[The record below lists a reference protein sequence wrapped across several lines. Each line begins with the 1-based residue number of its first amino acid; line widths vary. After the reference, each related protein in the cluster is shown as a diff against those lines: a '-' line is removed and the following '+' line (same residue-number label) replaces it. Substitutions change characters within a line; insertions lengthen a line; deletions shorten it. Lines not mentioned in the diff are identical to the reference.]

1 MVSITQDL
9 RFKQAVIE
17 YSLAHGVTKAAIHY
31 RKTRQWIYY
40 WRRRYNGDIRSL
52 LPMSRRP
59 HSHPRAHTEE
69 EIRLIQ
75 NMRKR
80 NPNEGLVMFWV
91 KLLKRNYARSVASLY
106 RVMRRLGYFNK
117 AAKKKPK
124 YKPKPYERMSYPGE
138 RVQIDCK
145 YVPLK
150 CTVGMTEERRLFQ
163 FTAIDE
169 FSRQRYLEAFKE
181 NSSHSAAIFLQHAI
195 EYFKFPIKC
204 VQTDNGQEFTKY
216 FGHDKRRETDPTLF
230 QRVLCI
236 NGIVHKQIRAY
247 TPRHNGKV
255 ERSHRKDNE
264 RFYSKHSFYSLA
276 DLQDQLKRYN
286 REYNQTPMRPLG
298 WKSPNQ
304 YLADYFNNKNVT
316 DV

>member
-9 RFKQAVIE
+9 RFKQAVKE
-17 YSLAHGVTKAAIHY
+17 YSLAHGVTKAAIRY

-117 AAKKKPK
+117 AAKKKPQ
-124 YKPKPYERMSYPGE
+124 YTPKPYERMSYPGD
-138 RVQIDCK
+138 RVQIDWNMFRSNVRWEWQK
-145 YVPLK
+145 R
-150 CTVGMTEERRLFQ
+150 E
-163 FTAIDE
+163 DSSN
-169 FSRQRYLEAFKE
+169 SRQ
-181 NSSHSAAIFLQHAI
+181 
-195 EYFKFPIKC
+195 
-204 VQTDNGQEFTKY
+204 
-216 FGHDKRRETDPTLF
+216 
-230 QRVLCI
+230 
-236 NGIVHKQIRAY
+236 
-247 TPRHNGKV
+247 
-255 ERSHRKDNE
+255 
-264 RFYSKHSFYSLA
+264 
-276 DLQDQLKRYN
+276 
-286 REYNQTPMRPLG
+286 
-298 WKSPNQ
+298 
-304 YLADYFNNKNVT
+304 
-316 DV
+316 

>member
-1 MVSITQDL
+1 
-9 RFKQAVIE
+9 
-17 YSLAHGVTKAAIHY
+17 
-31 RKTRQWIYY
+31 
-40 WRRRYNGDIRSL
+40 
-52 LPMSRRP
+52 MSRRP

-91 KLLKRNYARSVASLY
+91 KLLKRDYTRSVASLY

-124 YKPKPYERMSYPGE
+124 YTPKPYERMSYPGE

-150 CTVGMTEERRLFQ
+150 CTVGMTEERRFFQ

-181 NSSHSAAIFLQHAI
+181 NSSHSAAIFLQHAVG
-195 EYFKFPIKC
+195 YFRFAIK
-204 VQTDNGQEFTKY
+204 
-216 FGHDKRRETDPTLF
+216 
-230 QRVLCI
+230 
-236 NGIVHKQIRAY
+236 
-247 TPRHNGKV
+247 
-255 ERSHRKDNE
+255 
-264 RFYSKHSFYSLA
+264 
-276 DLQDQLKRYN
+276 
-286 REYNQTPMRPLG
+286 
-298 WKSPNQ
+298 
-304 YLADYFNNKNVT
+304 
-316 DV
+316 

>member
-17 YSLAHGVTKAAIHY
+17 YSLAHGVTKAAIRY
-31 RKTRQWIYY
+31 RKTRQRIYY

-124 YKPKPYERMSYPGE
+124 YKPKPYER
-138 RVQIDCK
+138 
-145 YVPLK
+145 
-150 CTVGMTEERRLFQ
+150 

-230 QRVLCI
+230 QRVLCV

-276 DLQDQLKRYN
+276 DLQEQLKRYN
-286 REYNQTPMRPLG
+286 REYNHTPMRPLG
-298 WKSPNQ
+298 WKPPNQ
-304 YLADYFNNKNVT
+304 YLADYFNNKSVT

>member
-17 YSLAHGVTKAAIHY
+17 YSLAHGVTKAAIRY

-106 RVMRRLGYFNK
+106 ELCAAWDISIKRLRRSLNT
-117 AAKKKPK
+117 
-124 YKPKPYERMSYPGE
+124 RQSHMSE
-138 RVQIDCK
+138 
-145 YVPLK
+145 
-150 CTVGMTEERRLFQ
+150 
-163 FTAIDE
+163 
-169 FSRQRYLEAFKE
+169 
-181 NSSHSAAIFLQHAI
+181 
-195 EYFKFPIKC
+195 
-204 VQTDNGQEFTKY
+204 
-216 FGHDKRRETDPTLF
+216 
-230 QRVLCI
+230 
-236 NGIVHKQIRAY
+236 
-247 TPRHNGKV
+247 
-255 ERSHRKDNE
+255 
-264 RFYSKHSFYSLA
+264 
-276 DLQDQLKRYN
+276 
-286 REYNQTPMRPLG
+286 
-298 WKSPNQ
+298 
-304 YLADYFNNKNVT
+304 
-316 DV
+316 

>member
-17 YSLAHGVTKAAIHY
+17 YSLAHGVTKAAIRY

-106 RVMRRLGYFNK
+106 RVTQMHGGN
-117 AAKKKPK
+117 
-124 YKPKPYERMSYPGE
+124 
-138 RVQIDCK
+138 D
-145 YVPLK
+145 
-150 CTVGMTEERRLFQ
+150 
-163 FTAIDE
+163 
-169 FSRQRYLEAFKE
+169 
-181 NSSHSAAIFLQHAI
+181 
-195 EYFKFPIKC
+195 
-204 VQTDNGQEFTKY
+204 
-216 FGHDKRRETDPTLF
+216 RREKALPIHGNR
-230 QRVLCI
+230 RVLETTLS
-236 NGIVHKQIRAY
+236 GSV
-247 TPRHNGKV
+247 
-255 ERSHRKDNE
+255 
-264 RFYSKHSFYSLA
+264 
-276 DLQDQLKRYN
+276 
-286 REYNQTPMRPLG
+286 
-298 WKSPNQ
+298 
-304 YLADYFNNKNVT
+304 
-316 DV
+316 